1 MHIWNSNASQGAA
14 CSELSVSFNFHD
26 TPTLV
31 NRGANI
37 SMTANTLV
45 APGSAWPPRARAVM
59 AEAGAVTSPWRGSA
73 AWRSLRLHEAGEAS
87 SRHEAEAAAA
97 PPLHPALQPAL
108 QPALHAG
115 GGAPRAAPPSGQ
127 RPPVMPPVMP
137 PVEARHPSPA
147 AAPVRAAGTPA
158 ADGGDE
164 AWCRRAT
171 REQKVTPGSSW
182 GSLAKA
188 GEEEW
193 MRRRCDRF
201 FCQPH
206 AMESRG
212 VYRCVPVG
220 VPVEQ

>member
-1 MHIWNSNASQGAA
+1 MSNPKKPILNKLFESKNTHKEPAEKINKEEFIKTIKSRR
-14 CSELSVSFNFHD
+14 SVRIYND
-26 TPTLV
+26 EPVL
-31 NRGANI
+31 G
-37 SMTANTLV
+37 
-45 APGSAWPPRARAVM
+45 
-59 AEAGAVTSPWRGSA
+59 
-73 AWRSLRLHEAGEAS
+73 
-87 SRHEAEAAAA
+87 RHEAEAAAA
-97 PPLHPALQPAL
+97 PPLQPALQPAL
-108 QPALHAG
+108 HATLHPALHAG

-127 RPPVMPPVMP
+127 RPPVMPPV
-137 PVEARHPSPA
+137 EARHPSPA
-147 AAPVRAAGTPA
+147 AAPVRAAATPA